1 MRLDAQ
7 DGCEACAPESLE
19 RHTHRAQIA
28 QMIEHAKAQVAR
40 ESVKRSVED
49 ALGEAA
55 DAEDPKARDDP

>member
-1 MRLDAQ
+1 MAECDAKGIR
-7 DGCEACAPESLE
+7 DGDGNPTA
-19 RHTHRAQIA
+19 RAQIA

-55 DAEDPKARDDP
+55 DADDPKARDDP